1 MIASSARKSSACD
14 APVIPRA
21 GELHLWLRRRE
32 TAAGSDAL
40 LREVL
45 SRYTH
50 GAPAQLQFTR
60 GVNGKPAL
68 AAPPAALEFN
78 LSDSGDWLA
87 MVVSGGAPVGI
98 DLEYCDPGRDVL
110 KLARRCFSA
119 AELADLQACTIAG
132 RSARFYDYW
141 TLKEAHIKAAGGSLG
156 RELEATVFALEYP
169 VQAAGDTAIGSIV
182 QLAPQPAQS
191 AWYCLVQALEHYRL
205 ALCCSAVPGASPGL
219 RLFEFTNTGAILER
233 NPALSAVSA
242 GPCHSPRAT
251 CQ

>member
-1 MIASSARKSSACD
+1 M
-14 APVIPRA
+14 
-21 GELHLWLRRRE
+21 
-32 TAAGSDAL
+32 
-40 LREVL
+40 
-45 SRYTH
+45 
-50 GAPAQLQFTR
+50 
-60 GVNGKPAL
+60 
-68 AAPPAALEFN
+68 
-78 LSDSGDWLA
+78 
-87 MVVSGGAPVGI
+87 
-98 DLEYCDPGRDVL
+98 
-110 KLARRCFSA
+110 
-119 AELADLQACTIAG
+119 QACTIAG

-156 RELEATVFALEYP
+156 RELETTVFALEYP

>member
-32 TAAGSDAL
+32 TAAGSDAF

-50 GAPAQLQFTR
+50 RAPNQLHITR
-60 GVNGKPAL
+60 GVNGK
-68 AAPPAALEFN
+68 
-78 LSDSGDWLA
+78 
-87 MVVSGGAPVGI
+87 
-98 DLEYCDPGRDVL
+98 PGRDVL

-119 AELADLQACTIAG
+119 AELADLQACAIAG
-132 RSARFYDYW
+132 RSARFYEYW

-156 RELEATVFALEYP
+156 RELEATVFALAYP
-169 VQAAGDTAIGSIV
+169 VQVAGDTAIGSIV
-182 QLAPQPAQS
+182 PLAPQPAES
-191 AWYCLVQALEHYRL
+191 AWYCLGQALEHYRL
-205 ALCCSAVPGASPGL
+205 ALCCSAAPGASPGL
-219 RLFEFTNTGAILER
+219 RLFEITNTGAILER

-242 GPCHSPRAT
+242 GPCRSPRAA

>member
-32 TAAGSDAL
+32 TAAGSDAF

-50 GAPAQLQFTR
+50 RAPNQLHITR
-60 GVNGKPAL
+60 GVNGKPA
-68 AAPPAALEFN
+68 
-78 LSDSGDWLA
+78 
-87 MVVSGGAPVGI
+87 
-98 DLEYCDPGRDVL
+98 RDVL

-156 RELEATVFALEYP
+156 RELETTVFALEYP

-242 GPCHSPRAT
+242 GPCRSPRAA

>member
-32 TAAGSDAL
+32 TAAGSDAF

-50 GAPAQLQFTR
+50 RAPNQLHITR
-60 GVNGKPAL
+60 GVNGKPA
-68 AAPPAALEFN
+68 
-78 LSDSGDWLA
+78 
-87 MVVSGGAPVGI
+87 
-98 DLEYCDPGRDVL
+98 RDVL

-119 AELADLQACTIAG
+119 AELADLQACAIAG
-132 RSARFYDYW
+132 RSARFYEYW

-156 RELEATVFALEYP
+156 RELEATVFALAYP
-169 VQAAGDTAIGSIV
+169 VQVAGDTAIGSIV
-182 QLAPQPAQS
+182 PLAPQPAES
-191 AWYCLVQALEHYRL
+191 AWYCLGQALEHYRL
-205 ALCCSAVPGASPGL
+205 ALCCSAAPGASPGL
-219 RLFEFTNTGAILER
+219 RLFEITNTGAILER

-242 GPCHSPRAT
+242 GPCRSPRAA

>member
-32 TAAGSDAL
+32 TAAGSDAF

-60 GVNGKPAL
+60 GVNGKPA
-68 AAPPAALEFN
+68 
-78 LSDSGDWLA
+78 
-87 MVVSGGAPVGI
+87 
-98 DLEYCDPGRDVL
+98 RDVL

-156 RELEATVFALEYP
+156 RELEATVFALAYP
-169 VQAAGDTAIGSIV
+169 VQVAGDTAIGSIV
-182 QLAPQPAQS
+182 PLAPQPAES
-191 AWYCLVQALEHYRL
+191 ARYCLVQALEHYRL
-205 ALCCSAVPGASPGL
+205 ALCCSAAPGASPGL
-219 RLFEFTNTGAILER
+219 RLFEITNTGAILER

-242 GPCHSPRAT
+242 GPCRSPRAA